1 MWFSASNS
9 TTPSRH
15 SAINQK
21 KVTPMSTTATSRQLA
36 KDVSVIPGSS
46 VEKQHV
52 LLVVDDEPAVV
63 SMVTNALTAAGY
75 ECLTARSAGQAL
87 ITLTNPAYVFDL
99 LISDVLMSGM
109 SGIDLMKHA
118 HQIHS
123 SLGVILMSGTAE
135 IEIAVE
141 AHRAGAADY
150 LIKPFNND
158 DLINAVSRTITRSAR
173 ANHAQPNSEDWNIVA
188 RTFAV
193 ALNARDKETE
203 GHAERVVVFS
213 VRLGQELGMS
223 GDDLISL
230 ELGAQ
235 LHDIGKIAVPDS
247 VLKKPAPLTDDEWA
261 KMRVH
266 PVVGEEMV
274 RALEDRLPK
283 GAALIVGQHHEQWD
297 GQGYPRGLKG
307 DEICLGARIFKVVD
321 TFDAITSDRPY
332 RRGRP
337 YQAALDELLKFSG
350 IQFDPAIVEAFAK
363 IDPSEWERLR
373 RQCLLHP

>member
-1 MWFSASNS
+1 
-9 TTPSRH
+9 
-15 SAINQK
+15 
-21 KVTPMSTTATSRQLA
+21 MSTTATSRQLA

-158 DLINAVSRTITRSAR
+158 DLINAVSRTITRAHR

-203 GHAERVVVFS
+203 GHAERVVAFS

-235 LHDIGKIAVPDS
+235 LHDIGKIAVPDN
-247 VLKKPAPLTDDEWA
+247 VLKKPAPLTDDEWT

-266 PVVGEEMV
+266 PVIGEEMV

-337 YQAALDELLKFSG
+337 YPAALDELLKFSG